1 MNPQVRLRA
10 VQLQMDLGNNHSS
23 LGWTIVAKNAGK
35 ASLHQF
41 INLGAILEY
50 TILKLHAI
58 EQSQAFGKPPP
69 QSILANLVHCRSHL
83 PAHHRHHTWTAVIFS

>member
-1 MNPQVRLRA
+1 MLDWETDDVTSGTRDMNPQVQLRA
-10 VQLQMDLGNNHSS
+10 VQLQMDLGNNYSS

-50 TILKLHAI
+50 TIL
-58 EQSQAFGKPPP
+58 
-69 QSILANLVHCRSHL
+69 
-83 PAHHRHHTWTAVIFS
+83 

>member
-10 VQLQMDLGNNHSS
+10 VQIQMDLGNNHSS

-41 INLGAILEY
+41 ICLGNILEY
-50 TILKLHAI
+50 TPT
-58 EQSQAFGKPPP
+58 ST
-69 QSILANLVHCRSHL
+69 S
-83 PAHHRHHTWTAVIFS
+83 HHRTELSLLLNLLQKLSYPSRLTADHTYLLIIVIILGQR

>member
-10 VQLQMDLGNNHSS
+10 VQVQMDLGNNHSS

-35 ASLHQF
+35 ASLHHF

-50 TILKLHAI
+50 TIL
-58 EQSQAFGKPPP
+58 
-69 QSILANLVHCRSHL
+69 
-83 PAHHRHHTWTAVIFS
+83 